1 MPAKRYRQSLGVGGA
16 AKKLNRRE
24 DYPTYFEVVEVLA
37 SLRFTTA
44 DEIERIMTLDQIQLR
59 YYFYLRERGR
69 DSERLAT
76 AVGNV
81 VAQLF
86 GG

>member
-1 MPAKRYRQSLGVGGA
+1 
-16 AKKLNRRE
+16 
-24 DYPTYFEVVEVLA
+24 
-37 SLRFTTA
+37 
-44 DEIERIMTLDQIQLR
+44 MTLDQIQLR